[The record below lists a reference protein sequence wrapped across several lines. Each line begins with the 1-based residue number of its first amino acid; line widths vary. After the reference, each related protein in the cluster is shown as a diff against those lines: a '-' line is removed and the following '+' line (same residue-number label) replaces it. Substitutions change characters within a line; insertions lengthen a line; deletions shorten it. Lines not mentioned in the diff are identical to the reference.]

1 MLAFLILIEVNLNLT
16 RCTYKYLVKKI
27 NTKIYLINYQC
38 YYCTQL
44 RAVIK
49 STNCFANFFELKKIK
64 LFLLLSRNVFV
75 S

>member
-16 RCTYKYLVKKI
+16 RCTYKYLVTKI

-38 YYCTQL
+38 YYCAQL

-64 LFLLLSRNVFV
+64 LFLLPSRNVLV